1 MFPKG
6 GYMKKNT
13 VITALLLVT
22 YLLIC
27 PALAKKDKD
36 TPKHAPKYIIVMIS
50 DGCGYN
56 HLAAAQTYE
65 YGRTFGPVY
74 AQFPVK
80 YGMSTF
86 AAGGSYDP
94 NFTWTSFDNVKQNA
108 TDSAAAA
115 TALSTGIKTYNGAIG
130 VDINKKPV
138 MNVIERCEQLG
149 MATGVVTSVQFSHAT
164 PAGFVAHNS
173 SRNNYA
179 QIAQEMINA
188 SAVDCIM
195 GCGHPYY
202 NTDGDFTTRPGT
214 FKYVGGQTTWDALV
228 AGTAGA
234 DADGDSIDDPWM
246 LIQSRAEFQALADGN
261 TPKRVCG
268 IAQVHKTLQQER
280 SGDDHAD
287 PYVVPLTETVPT
299 LEEMTNAALNVLD
312 EDPEGFFLM
321 VEGGAV
327 DWASHNNQS
336 GRMIEEQADFN
347 KAVEAVIN
355 WIKKNSN
362 WGETLLIVTADHETG
377 YLTGPDSGD
386 TPTGPVWNDL
396 VNNGSGVLPGFE
408 WHSGSHTNS
417 LVPFY
422 AKGRGARLFKKA
434 TAGDDPV
441 RGTYVDNTS
450 VANVIFQLLE

>member
-13 VITALLLVT
+13 IITFLLLVT
-22 YLLIC
+22 SLLIC

-36 TPKHAPKYIIVMIS
+36 SPKHDPKYIIVMIS

-56 HLAAAQTYE
+56 HITAADMYK

-74 AQFPVK
+74 AQFSVK
-80 YGMSTF
+80 CGMSTF

-94 NFTWTSFDNVKQNA
+94 NLTWTSFEHVKQNA

-115 TALSTGIKTYNGAIG
+115 TAMSTGIKTYEGAIG
-130 VDINKKPV
+130 VDPNKKPV
-138 MNVIERCEQLG
+138 MNIIKRCEQLG

-202 NTDGDFTTRPGT
+202 NTDGNLTAIPGT
-214 FKYVGGQTTWDALV
+214 FKYVGEQTTWDALV

-234 DADGDSIDDPWM
+234 DADGDSIDDPWI
-246 LIQSRAEFQALADGN
+246 LIQTRAEFQALANGN
-261 TPKRVCG
+261 TPKRICG
-268 IAQVHKTLQQER
+268 VAQVHKTLQQER
-280 SGDDHAD
+280 SGDANAA
-287 PYVVPLTETVPT
+287 PFAVSLIETVPT
-299 LEEMTNAALNVLD
+299 LEEMTTAALNVLD
-312 EDPEGFFLM
+312 EDSDGFFLM

-327 DWASHNNQS
+327 DWANHNNQS
-336 GRMIEEQADFN
+336 GRMVEEQIDFN
-347 KAVEAVIN
+347 NAVKAVTDWIN
-355 WIKKNSN
+355 KNSN
-362 WGETLLIVTADHETG
+362 WDESLLIVTADHECV
-377 YLTGPDSGD
+377 YLTGPDSG
-386 TPTGPVWNDL
+386 TTATKPVWNDI
-396 VNNGSGVLPGFE
+396 VNNGRANLPGME
-408 WHSGSHTNS
+408 WHSGGHTNS

-422 AKGRGARLFKKA
+422 AKGRGAKLFKKA

-441 RGTYVDNTS
+441 RGTYIDNTS